1 MTIVK
6 VKMRA
11 NQMKYLMALT
21 TYFILCPFFAVITN
35 IRKRNSFRNFAS

>member
-11 NQMKYLMALT
+11 NQMKYFMALT